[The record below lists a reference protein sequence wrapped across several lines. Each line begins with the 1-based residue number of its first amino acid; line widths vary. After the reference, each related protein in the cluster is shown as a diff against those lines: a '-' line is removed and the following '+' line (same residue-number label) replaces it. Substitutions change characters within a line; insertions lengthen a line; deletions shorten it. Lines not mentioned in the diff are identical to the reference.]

1 MKRDPRATEDRP
13 GRLLQLN
20 TILPEQFFSLRHQ
33 RGWSGEQRLMAAILV
48 DALAVYSKRA
58 QSGALEGGYVLRQ
71 TLHWLRSNDRTS
83 ACSFLRVCEVLGLE
97 PDAVRRHL
105 DDGAADDAA
114 RDRSFIFARLKSP
127 RRLVGG

>member
-1 MKRDPRATEDRP
+1 
-13 GRLLQLN
+13 
-20 TILPEQFFSLRHQ
+20 
-33 RGWSGEQRLMAAILV
+33 
-48 DALAVYSKRA
+48 
-58 QSGALEGGYVLRQ
+58 VLRQ

-105 DDGAADDAA
+105 NDGRADEAM
-114 RDRSFIFARLKSP
+114 RGRSFTFARLKSP